1 VTDSATAATSRGLS
15 ASSIP
20 EIIRRRTEIA
30 PESVAL
36 ASPSGPVSYRRLLG
50 YCAEVDGLLRA
61 VGIGRR
67 DHVAIVLPN
76 GLSLAA
82 AFLAVGSRAV
92 CAPLNPAYTRAEL
105 AFYLSDLQASALVTR
120 PDVDSAARELAQE
133 LRLPVLEPELCDE
146 RDDDGGDAMELPDPE
161 DIALVLHT
169 SGTTARPKI
178 VPLTH
183 RNLCASARNVAFTLE
198 LTEEDRCLNVMPLFH
213 IHGLVGVVLSSLWA
227 GAEVICLPGMH
238 APSFLASLDEGAP
251 TWYSAVPTMHQ
262 SVLAA
267 ASETEG
273 RPKHA
278 LRFIRSSSAGLP
290 PPVLDGLESMFGVPV
305 IEAYGMTE
313 AAHQMTSNRLPPSER
328 RRGSVGQAAG
338 PEITV
343 LGPGGEEL
351 PRGQVGEVA
360 IRGENVFGGYLG
372 DVKATTAAF
381 SEGWFRT
388 GDEGRLDDAGYL
400 FLHGRIKEIINR
412 GGEKISPAEVEAV
425 LLEHPDVVQA
435 TAFAIPHDLLGEDVG
450 AAIVLSASG
459 RVSESE
465 LQAFAGQRL
474 ADFKVPRVVAFVD
487 EVPKGPTGKVQR
499 IGLAARLGVTPRTEG
514 DRPDYTPPRSPL
526 EHALAEMIGDV
537 LDVERVGGADDFF
550 ALGGDSLLAAELVAR
565 IRSAFDRPHFPL
577 STLVWAPTIEKLA
590 LELDRPSVE
599 SARPLI
605 VPLQAEGDRTPLFF
619 VHAMDGEIVRYAGLA
634 RRLDRD
640 HPFLAI
646 RARGADGDEAA
657 HGSLDAMVADY
668 VDSVRQLQPQGP
680 YILGGVCMGG
690 TVAVEMATR
699 LQRAGEE
706 VALVILVDPRVQAP
720 RSLAWLRV
728 QAALTAHKV
737 GTGDYS
743 WKLAHAERR
752 REVMSAVWRA
762 LGRPAP
768 GTDSSRRAFEAS
780 MASIRAECVPSPY
793 DGPVRLFA
801 TMDYPLREWFWA
813 PLLADLAGIEE
824 LPHRH
829 GSILRPPAVDD
840 LADVIRAALAEFESH

>member
-1 VTDSATAATSRGLS
+1 MTDSAMPATSRGLS
-15 ASSIP
+15 GGSIP
-20 EIIRRRTEIA
+20 EMIRRRVEIA

-36 ASPSGPVSYRRLLG
+36 ESTSGTVSNRRLLG
-50 YCAEVDGLLRA
+50 HCATVAELLGA
-61 VGIGRR
+61 AGVERR
-67 DHVAIVLPN
+67 DHVAVMLPN
-76 GLSLAA
+76 GPSLAA
-82 AFLAVGSRAV
+82 AFLAVAGRAV

-105 AFYLSDLQASALVTR
+105 AFYLSDLQATALVTG

-133 LRLPVLEPELCDE
+133 LGLPVLEPELGDA
-146 RDDDGGDAMELPDPE
+146 RDDDAGTAMQLPDPE
-161 DIALVLHT
+161 DVALVLHT
-169 SGTTARPKI
+169 SGTTARPKM

-198 LTEEDRCLNVMPLFH
+198 LTEGDRCLNVMPLFH

-227 GAEVICLPGMH
+227 GAGVICSPGMH
-238 APSFLASLDEGAP
+238 APSFLASLDEWAP

-262 SVLAA
+262 SVLAVA
-267 ASETEG
+267 RDNGG
-273 RPKHA
+273 RPKHR

-290 PPVLDGLESMFGVPV
+290 PSVLDGLESIFGVPV

-313 AAHQMTSNRLPPSER
+313 AAHQMTSNRLPPAER

-343 LGPGGEEL
+343 LGPEGEEL
-351 PRGQVGEVA
+351 PAGEVGEVA
-360 IRGENVFGGYLG
+360 IRGENVFAGYLG
-372 DVKATTAAF
+372 DVEATTAAL
-381 SEGWFRT
+381 SDGWFRT
-388 GDEGRLDDAGYL
+388 GDEGRLDGDGYL

-412 GGEKISPAEVEAV
+412 GGEKVSPAEVEAV
-425 LLEHPDVVQA
+425 LLEHPHVAQA
-435 TAFAIPHDLLGEDVG
+435 TVFSIPHELLGEDVG
-450 AAIVLSASG
+450 AAIVLSAEG
-459 RVSESE
+459 RVAESE

-514 DRPDYTPPRSPL
+514 DRPDHTPPRSTF
-526 EHALAEMIGDV
+526 EHALAEMFGDV
-537 LDVERVGGADDFF
+537 LGVERVGVADDFF

-565 IRSAFDRPHFPL
+565 IRSAFDRAHFPL

-590 LELDRPSVE
+590 LELETPSVE

-634 RRLDRD
+634 RRLDRNR
-640 HPFLAI
+640 PFLAI
-646 RARGADGDEAA
+646 RARGTDGDEVP
-657 HGSLDAMVADY
+657 HTSLDAMVADY
-668 VDSVRQLQPQGP
+668 ADAVRQTQPQGP

-690 TVAVEMATR
+690 AVVVEMARR

-706 VALVILVDPRVQAP
+706 VSLVILVDPRVRAP

-728 QAALTAHKV
+728 QAALTARKV

-743 WKLAHAERR
+743 WKLARAERR
-752 REVMSAVWRA
+752 REVMSAVSGA

-768 GTDSSRRAFEAS
+768 GADPSRRAFEAS
-780 MASIRAECVPSPY
+780 MASIRAECAPASY
-793 DGPVRLFA
+793 DGPVVLFA
-801 TMDYPLREWFWA
+801 TRDYALREWLWA
-813 PLLADLAGIEE
+813 PLLVNLAGIEE

-829 GSILRPPAVDD
+829 GSILRSPAVDD
-840 LADVIRAALAEFESH
+840 LADAIRAALAKFESQ

>member
-1 VTDSATAATSRGLS
+1 MSAGT
-15 ASSIP
+15 IP
-20 EIIRRRTEIA
+20 EIIRRRAETA
-30 PESVAL
+30 PDSVAL
-36 ASPSGPVSYRRLLG
+36 SSRSGTVSYRRLLG
-50 YCAEVDGLLRA
+50 HCAAVDGLLGA
-61 VGIGRR
+61 VGIDRR
-67 DHVAIVLPN
+67 DHVAVVLPN
-76 GLSLAA
+76 GPSLAA
-82 AFLAVGSRAV
+82 AFIAVAGRAV

-105 AFYLSDLQASALVTR
+105 AFYLSDLQATR
-120 PDVDSAARELAQE
+120 ARDRARVDTAARELAQE
-133 LRLPVLEPELCDE
+133 LGLPVLEPDLGEA
-146 RDDDGGDAMELPDPE
+146 RDSGGGDAMPLPDPG

-183 RNLCASARNVAFTLE
+183 RNLCASSRNVALTLE
-198 LTEEDRCLNVMPLFH
+198 LTEDDRCFNVMPLFH
-213 IHGLVGVVLSSLWA
+213 IHGLVGVLLSSLWA
-227 GAEVICLPGMH
+227 GAGIICSPGLH
-238 APSFLASLDEGAP
+238 APSFLGSLDEWAP

-267 ASETEG
+267 ARETG
-273 RPKHA
+273 VRPKHT

-343 LGPGGEEL
+343 LGPGGEQL
-351 PRGQVGEVA
+351 PTGEVGEVA
-360 IRGENVFGGYLG
+360 IRGENVFAGYLG
-372 DVKATTAAF
+372 DLEATNVAF
-381 SEGWFRT
+381 SGGWFRT
-388 GDEGRLDDAGYL
+388 GDEGLLDEAGYL

-412 GGEKISPAEVEAV
+412 GGEKVSPAEVEAV
-425 LLEHPDVVQA
+425 LLEHPDVAQA
-435 TAFAIPHDLLGEDVG
+435 TVFSIPHDLLGEDVG
-450 AAIVLSASG
+450 AAIVPSAAG

-474 ADFKVPRVVAFVD
+474 ADFKVPRVVAFVED
-487 EVPKGPTGKVQR
+487 VPKGPTGKVQR
-499 IGLAARLGVTPRTEG
+499 IGLAARLGVTPRTEA
-514 DRPDYTPPRSPL
+514 DRPDYIPPRSPL
-526 EHALAEMIGDV
+526 EHALAEMIADV
-537 LDVERVGGADDFF
+537 LDVERVGVEDDFF
-550 ALGGDSLLAAELVAR
+550 ALGGESLLAAELVAR

-590 LELDRPSVE
+590 LELETPSVDRT
-599 SARPLI
+599 RPLI

-640 HPFLAI
+640 RPFLAI
-646 RARGADGDEAA
+646 RARGADGDEAV
-657 HGSLDAMVADY
+657 HTSLDAMVADY
-668 VDSVRQLQPQGP
+668 VDAVRQVQPQGP
-680 YILGGVCMGG
+680 YVLGGVCMGG
-690 TVAVEMATR
+690 TVALEMATR

-706 VALVILVDPRVQAP
+706 VALVVLVDPRVRAP

-728 QAALTAHKV
+728 QAALTARKV

-743 WKLAHAERR
+743 WKLVHAERR

-762 LGRPAP
+762 LGRPAH

-793 DGPVRLFA
+793 EGPVRLFA

-829 GSILRPPAVDD
+829 GSILRHPAVDD
-840 LADVIRAALAEFESH
+840 LADAIRAALAEFESH